1 MDQLAWPSVNGYVWV
16 TNYGSGSLMQI
27 EPSVAVVNT
36 FKVGKA
42 PSSVVF
48 DGSSLGLQT
57 LATTPSQN

>member
-1 MDQLAWPSVNGYVWV
+1 VWV

-27 EPSVAVVNT
+27 EPKRGAVVNT

-48 DGSSLGLQT
+48 DGSSLWIANGGNNSVSKLI
-57 LATTPSQN
+57 L